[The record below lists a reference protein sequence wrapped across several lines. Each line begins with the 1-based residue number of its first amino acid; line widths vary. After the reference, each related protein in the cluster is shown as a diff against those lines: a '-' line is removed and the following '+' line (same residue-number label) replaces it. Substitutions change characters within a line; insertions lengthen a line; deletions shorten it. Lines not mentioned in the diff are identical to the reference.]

1 MDANATT
8 SSDSDRQAE
17 LNREFWSRGEL
28 VDAYASSELRPV
40 ERVLLDRYRA
50 ELSGSVL
57 ELGCG
62 AGRLTG
68 HLCAI
73 AEHVQGV
80 DISQAMVDH
89 CRRTYPQ
96 AQFATGDLQELSWV
110 PDGSYDAV
118 VASFCVLDVLG
129 RGARGEVLDELRR
142 ILATDGLL
150 VFSSHNREFSAG
162 VVRGALTLWVGNPHK
177 PLESL
182 RGLPRRLRNRRRLR
196 ELEHAE
202 RDTELRNDEAH
213 DFSLLHYYISRDSQ
227 ERELQAHGYELLDSL
242 DLDGRVVAVGQN
254 ASECPELHYVARRR

>member
-1 MDANATT
+1 MDANVTT

-17 LNREFWSRGEL
+17 LNREFWARGEL
-28 VDAYASSELRPV
+28 VDAYASSELRPA
-40 ERVLLDRYRA
+40 EQVLLDRYRA

-68 HLCAI
+68 HVSKI
-73 AEHVQGV
+73 AKRVQGV
-80 DISQAMVDH
+80 DISAAMVEY
-89 CRRTYPQ
+89 CRLTYPQ
-96 AQFATGDLQELSWV
+96 AQFTTGDLQELAWV

-129 RGARGEVLDELRR
+129 REARGEVLDELRR

-150 VFSSHNREFSAG
+150 VFSSHNRDFSAG
-162 VVRGALTLWVGNPHK
+162 VIRDALTLWVGDPHK

-182 RGLPRRLRNRRRLR
+182 RALPRRLRNRRRLR

-202 RDTELRNDEAH
+202 SDTELRNDEAH
-213 DFSLLHYYISRDSQ
+213 EFSLLHYYISRDSQ
-227 ERELQAHGYELLDSL
+227 ERELQAHGYELLECL
-242 DLDGRVVAVGQN
+242 DLDGLVVAAGQSATN
-254 ASECPELHYVARRR
+254 CPELHYAARRS